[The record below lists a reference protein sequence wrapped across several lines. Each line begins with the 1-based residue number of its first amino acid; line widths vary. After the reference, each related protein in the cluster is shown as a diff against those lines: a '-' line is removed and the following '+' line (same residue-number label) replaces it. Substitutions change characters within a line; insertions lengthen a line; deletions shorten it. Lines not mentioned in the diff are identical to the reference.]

1 MADNDANAGSSLDF
15 VFHDIRAVLPS
26 PAALA
31 SNITWRHL
39 CSKIRELTTR
49 DSVTGEKE
57 PYGILPARSQDI
69 HRIRTVTPV
78 EGANLQQY
86 ERRSQVSQRD
96 RGEVTMIADDG
107 QAEEKSGPWGLEQQK
122 E

>member
-15 VFHDIRAVLPS
+15 VFHDIRAVPPS

-57 PYGILPARSQDI
+57 PYGILPARSHG
-69 HRIRTVTPV
+69 HRGSIG
-78 EGANLQQY
+78 GAQLCGTM
-86 ERRSQVSQRD
+86 
-96 RGEVTMIADDG
+96 GE
-107 QAEEKSGPWGLEQQK
+107 P
-122 E
+122 